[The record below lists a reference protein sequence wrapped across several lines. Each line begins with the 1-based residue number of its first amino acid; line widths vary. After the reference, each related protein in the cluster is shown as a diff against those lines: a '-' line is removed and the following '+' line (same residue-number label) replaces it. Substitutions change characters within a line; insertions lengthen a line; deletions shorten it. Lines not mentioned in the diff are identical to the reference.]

1 MVLWKNNFEL
11 SLEGNE
17 IFLGPLQHFLGR
29 AHFLPQPIINQKARE
44 KKNRGKS
51 RMQESN
57 LELSSSN
64 EGNYHCTIVS
74 FVTGIR
80 F

>member
-17 IFLGPLQHFLGR
+17 NFLGPLKHFLAR

-44 KKNRGKS
+44 KKNRGKPDA
-51 RMQESN
+51 
-57 LELSSSN
+57 
-64 EGNYHCTIVS
+64 
-74 FVTGIR
+74 GIEPGTLL
-80 F
+80 FK

>member
-17 IFLGPLQHFLGR
+17 NFLGR

-44 KKNRGKS
+44 KKNRGKPDA
-51 RMQESN
+51 
-57 LELSSSN
+57 
-64 EGNYHCTIVS
+64 
-74 FVTGIR
+74 GIEPGT
-80 F
+80 FLFK

>member
-44 KKNRGKS
+44 KKNRGKPHAGI
-51 RMQESN
+51 EP
-57 LELSSSN
+57 
-64 EGNYHCTIVS
+64 GN
-74 FVTGIR
+74 FL
-80 F
+80 FK